1 MVRLGL
7 LAALATLAVAGGTS
21 SAVVDAPCLQ
31 TGGKVAHYCGPA
43 SASLSVFP
51 GVAFRSGSCARKVV
65 NGVHLLQVRIGAK
78 ALDGSRTNDG
88 LRLFS
93 LGMSDSRAGSLV
105 TYYRS
110 KRWFGRVV
118 SFRSEARGETFVTQ
132 GVSGSRG
139 YATGS
144 FRCS

>member
-1 MVRLGL
+1 MVRLVL
-7 LAALATLAVAGGTS
+7 TAAVATLAVAGGTS
-21 SAVVDAPCLQ
+21 SAAVGTPCFQ
-31 TGGKVAHYCGPA
+31 IDGKVAHYCGPA
-43 SASLSVFP
+43 RASLSVFP
-51 GVAFRSGSCARKVV
+51 GVAFRSGSCARKIV
-65 NGVHLLQVRIGAK
+65 NGVHLLQIRIGAK
-78 ALDGSRTNDG
+78 SLDGSRTNDG
-88 LRLFS
+88 LTLFS

-118 SFRSEARGETFVTQ
+118 SFKGEGRGGTFVTQ

-139 YATGS
+139 HATGS